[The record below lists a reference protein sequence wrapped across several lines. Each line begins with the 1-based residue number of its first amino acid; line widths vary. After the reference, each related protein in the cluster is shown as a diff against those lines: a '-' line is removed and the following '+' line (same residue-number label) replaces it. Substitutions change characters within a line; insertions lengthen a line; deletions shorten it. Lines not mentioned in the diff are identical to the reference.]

1 MSAFPGIA
9 TALEYIT
16 PEPER
21 FFLEVKS
28 LMQACKQ
35 KASSYNEEMVHFMK
49 TSLFNTIHRKLPES
63 LR

>member
-16 PEPER
+16 PVR

-28 LMQACKQ
+28 LMQVCLQ
-35 KASSYNEEMVHFMK
+35 KASSYYEEMVHFMK